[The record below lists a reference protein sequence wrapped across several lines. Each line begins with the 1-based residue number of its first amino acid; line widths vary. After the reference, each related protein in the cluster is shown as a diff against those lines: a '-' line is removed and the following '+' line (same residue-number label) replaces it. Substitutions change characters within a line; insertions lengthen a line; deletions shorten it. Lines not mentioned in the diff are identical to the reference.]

1 MANLYG
7 PKIVTSGLSILLD
20 ANNNKSYP
28 GSGNTWYD
36 ISGNNQNGTIYPRTD
51 GFTVSNRYLSFPDTS
66 VHPTNVNSY
75 AYIQTP
81 ISTGSISYTATAF
94 VRVYSTNY
102 STTERHIVRTSNN
115 FGIHTEGSSSRLKA
129 FTTNYNVEAFNSPNG
144 SFLPNIWYMVTLV
157 YDRDNYNQKLYINA
171 ILQAT
176 KTHTV
181 QYNLG
186 TAYIRWLARD
196 DTYVS
201 GLNGDCGLLSFYT
214 RALSA
219 SEILQNYNATKGRF
233 GL

>member
-1 MANLYG
+1 MAVYG
-7 PKIVTSGLSILLD
+7 GPEIATSGLSILLD

-28 GSGNTWYD
+28 GSGNTWND
-36 ISGNNQNGTIYPRTD
+36 ISGNSRNGTIYPRTD
-51 GFTVSNRYLSFPDTS
+51 GFTVSSRYLSFPDNS
-66 VHPTNVNSY
+66 VHPTNPSSY
-75 AYIQTP
+75 AYVQTP

-94 VRVYSTNY
+94 VRVYSINF
-102 STTERHIVRTSNN
+102 STVTRHIFRTSNN
-115 FGIHTEGSSSRLKA
+115 FGINTDGNGQRLQAYTTE
-129 FTTNYNVEAFNSPNG
+129 YNVETFYSPNG

-157 YDRDNYNQKLYINA
+157 YDRDNYNQKLYLNG

-186 TAYIRWLARD
+186 TAYIRWLARSD
-196 DTYVS
+196 VYTN